1 MVKKQIGVKRV
12 FLLLLPLF
20 LFLGSFPASAREFSG
35 SNSAKSAILIEV
47 STGQVLYAKNA
58 TERRA
63 MASTTK
69 IMTAMLTLEQPH
81 LDEYFVVDPEA
92 IKVEG
97 SSMGLMEG
105 DSVSLRVLAYG
116 MLLPSGNDAANA
128 AAKKIGGTEEAFVE
142 MMNVRAQE
150 LGLNDTH
157 FVTPSGLDAEEHY
170 STAKDMA
177 MLAREALKN
186 SAFREI
192 CSQPNAQVEFGNP
205 PYQRWL
211 KNSNKMLTSYEG
223 AIGVKTGFT
232 DEARRCLV
240 SAAERNGIALICV
253 TLNDP
258 DDWQDTA
265 ALFDYG
271 FSVVQSKVAE
281 AQLDGISICV
291 TGGVKET
298 AQVMSYGSAL
308 VYAGADPLTQEI
320 HIQPFYYAPVH
331 AGDLVGT
338 VDFLYNG
345 EVIASQQL
353 MCAETVERKIT
364 EIQLS
369 PLQKVQGVFSG
380 LWENIKRFFGR

>member
-1 MVKKQIGVKRV
+1 MKCKRFFFV
-12 FLLLLPLF
+12 LLPL
-20 LFLGSFPASAREFSG
+20 LFLVSLFPVSAQEFTG
-35 SNSAKSAILIEV
+35 GNSAQSAILIEA
-47 STGQVLYAKNA
+47 STGKVLYAKN
-58 TERRA
+58 ENEHRA

-69 IMTAMLTLEQPH
+69 IMTAMLTLEQPN

-105 DSVSLRVLAYG
+105 DSVSLRTLAYG

-128 AAKKIGGTEEAFVE
+128 AAKQIGGTIEAFVE
-142 MMNVRAQE
+142 MMNQRAME

-157 FVTPSGLDAEEHY
+157 FVTPSGLDAEGHY

-186 SAFREI
+186 PEFRAI
-192 CSQPNAQVEFGNP
+192 CCQANAQVEFGNP
-205 PYQRWL
+205 PYKRWL

-240 SAAERNGIALICV
+240 SAAERDGVTLICV

-258 DDWQDTA
+258 DDWRDTA

-271 FSVVQSKVAE
+271 FSVAHAKTVQPDLNE
-281 AQLDGISICV
+281 ISIRV
-291 TGGVKET
+291 TGGVKTE
-298 AQVMSYGSAL
+298 AQVMSYGSSL
-308 VYAGADPLTQEI
+308 VYDGAEPLTQQV
-320 HIQPFYYAPVH
+320 HLQPFYYAPVR
-331 AGDLVGT
+331 AGDIVGT
-338 VDFLYNG
+338 VDFLYDG
-345 EVIASQQL
+345 EVVASQQL

-364 EIQLS
+364 DIHQGFS
-369 PLQKVQGVFSG
+369 GNIQGVFG
-380 LWENIKRFFGR
+380 GFWEDIKRWFGF